1 MSTSTTTI
9 EPPARRSTVRQG
21 VVVSTRMEKT
31 AVVQVERRIQH
42 KLYKRM
48 IRRRKKY
55 LAHDET
61 ETAKP
66 GDLVEIVE
74 TRPTSKRKRWRV
86 RRVLRRASGN

>member
-1 MSTSTTTI
+1 MSTT
-9 EPPARRSTVRQG
+9 EPQVRRSTIRQG

-48 IRRRKKY
+48 IRRRKKF

-61 ETAKP
+61 EQAKP
-66 GDLVEIVE
+66 GDVVEIVE
-74 TRPTSKRKRWRV
+74 TRPVSKRKRWRV
-86 RRVLRRASGN
+86 RRVVRRASGN